1 MKILSFDVGII
12 NLAYC
17 IFDSELN
24 KIQDWGIIDLKV
36 EGFSGKVPSGLNK
49 NMAKAAN
56 DIHVTLIKKL
66 DSFPILLNVD
76 YVVIEKQPSFNPK
89 MRIIGGCLQ
98 SYFYIRGIVD
108 NPKITSIEFFSPKHK
123 LKCYTGPELT
133 IESKAKSKY
142 TQTKKMGILIA
153 QAKLDEFD
161 ESMNFKQLF
170 EKSKKKDDLADCY
183 LQAITFCL
191 FKKFKVIES
200 KNEIKNEMKVQQ
212 KILTKPQI
220 KKQLKEY
227 LDKFI
232 KVYSISE
239 LLQSPIEK
247 NLVQTFENMDSNLK
261 ESIKSKF
268 KIENFTIENCNLILL
283 DLSMKT
289 YIYYHYSL
297 EPMCKLSLLK
307 VN

>member
-17 IFDSELN
+17 IFDSDN
-24 KIQDWGIIDLKV
+24 SKIIQWGIIDLKITD
-36 EGFSGKVPSGLNK
+36 FSGKIPNGNSSI
-49 NMAKAAN
+49 AKAAN

-66 DSFPILLNVD
+66 DSLPFLLETD

-98 SYFYIRGIVD
+98 SYFYIRGIID

-123 LKCYTGPELT
+123 LKCYTGPQLT

-153 QAKLDEFD
+153 QAKLEEFE
-161 ESMNFKQLF
+161 ESMLNKELF

-191 FKKFKVIES
+191 FKKFKKGNTIEQTIEQTV
-200 KNEIKNEMKVQQ
+200 KL
-212 KILTKPQI
+212 LTKVQI

-227 LDKFI
+227 LDTKI
-232 KVYSISE
+232 KVYSINE
-239 LLQSPIEK
+239 LLQAPIEK
-247 NLVQTFENMDSNLK
+247 NTKQIMENMDTQLK
-261 ESIKSKF
+261 KSIFTKY
-268 KIENFTIENCNLILL
+268 KITDFTLENCTTVFT

-289 YIYYHYSL
+289 YIYYHYL
-297 EPMCKLSLLK
+297 
-307 VN
+307 